1 MGGTWQQQ
9 NKSLPGAYINI
20 LGETPLSIK
29 MSQRG
34 IVALPIKL
42 GWGEKGK
49 IYKVHPGD
57 DTVRSLGSSI
67 NDIIPLRE
75 ALKNSS
81 EVLLY
86 KANGGQKAS
95 VELTAGVTATAVC
108 EGSRGNAIS
117 VVAQGETRNFTISTY
132 LDGVLMDQQTLKS
145 YEEFKPNG
153 FITISG
159 TAEFEAG
166 TKQLASGS
174 DTEAIESDFTAAL
187 NTFKTHNFNVIA
199 YGGSIS
205 AVKTNIEAY
214 VKEMRENE
222 GVKIQAVMSNHDCDY
237 EGIIVVENGVIL
249 EDGTTLSAGDVCYW
263 VAGATAGANVNQSN
277 TGKVYQGAIDVNPR
291 LLKSEMETKCDAG
304 KVIFKVDNSQRVTMV
319 YDINSLTTYVGGK
332 NKSFRKNRVIR
343 TLDNIAND
351 IASIW
356 EHNYM
361 GKIDNT
367 ADGRSL
373 YRASLVEYFKA
384 LQGLNAIEGF
394 APEDVTVEL
403 GEDSDAIVVNV
414 GVKTVDSAEKLY
426 MTILV

>member
-34 IVALPIKL
+34 IVALPIEL

-49 IYKVHPGD
+49 VYKVHPGD
-57 DTVRSLGSSI
+57 DTVKILGSSI
-67 NDIIPLRE
+67 NDIMPLRE

-81 EVLLY
+81 EVLLC
-86 KANGGQKAS
+86 KVNGGQKAS
-95 VELTAGVTATAVC
+95 IELTSGVTATATC
-108 EGSRGNAIS
+108 EGTKGNTLS
-117 VVAQGETRNFTISTY
+117 VVTQGTSSKYTISTF
-132 LDGVLMDQQTLKS
+132 LDGVLVDKQTIAT
-145 YEEFKPNG
+145 YAEFKPNG
-153 FITISG
+153 FITITG
-159 TAEFEAG
+159 TATVVAG
-166 TKQLASGS
+166 TKKLTGGS
-174 DTEAIESDFTAAL
+174 DTTATESDYTAVL
-187 NTFKTHNFNVIA
+187 NTLKTHNFNVIA
-199 YGGSIS
+199 YGGSVS

-222 GVKIQAVMSNHDCDY
+222 GVKIQAVMSNHECDY
-237 EGIIVVENGVIL
+237 EGIIVVDNGVIL
-249 EDGTTLSAGDVCYW
+249 EDGTTLSSGDVCYW

-277 TGKVYQGAIDVNPR
+277 TGKVYEGAIDVNPR

-304 KVIFKVDNSQRVTMV
+304 KVIFKVDYSQRVTMV

-332 NKSFRKNRVIR
+332 NKAFRKNRVLR

-351 IASIW
+351 ISSIW

-367 ADGRSL
+367 VDGRSL

-394 APEDVTVEL
+394 VPEDVTVES
-403 GEDSDAIVVNV
+403 GEESDAIVVNV
-414 GVKTVDSAEKLY
+414 GIKTVDSAEKLY
-426 MTILV
+426 MTISV